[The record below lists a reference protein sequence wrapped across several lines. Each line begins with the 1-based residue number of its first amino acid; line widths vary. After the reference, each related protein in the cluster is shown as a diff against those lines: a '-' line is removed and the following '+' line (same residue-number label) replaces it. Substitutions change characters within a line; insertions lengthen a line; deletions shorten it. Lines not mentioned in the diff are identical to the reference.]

1 MESIQVT
8 GKLYG
13 KEVNVDLDVYGKCP
27 LCNKGYAYDSSSKA
41 IGCTEFKNGCKL
53 TIWKETAGKEITE
66 EIVKE
71 LLEKEHTDFIQGFVS
86 KKGNKFEAR
95 LTIDRSTGRT
105 TFFNDNDENEQ
116 EEEDE

>member
-1 MESIQVT
+1 MEQIQVT

-13 KEVNVDLDVYGKCP
+13 KEVKVDLDVYGKCP
-27 LCNKGYAYDSSSKA
+27 LCNKGYAYDSSQKA

-53 TIWKETAGKEITE
+53 TIWKETAGKQLTE

-86 KKGNKFEAR
+86 KKGNKFEAK
-95 LTIDRSTGRT
+95 LTIDKDTGRS
-105 TFFNDNDENEQ
+105 TFFNDREQ
-116 EEEDE
+116 EEENNE